1 VDNTAAI
8 ISIQAEELTKTKV
21 LNASQTIQGKAAG
34 VQVISSDF
42 GVAHRQLLL
51 EVWNGLRG
59 RTPLFIVDGMPL
71 HRISTI
77 SIRMILHPMKY

>member
-21 LNASQTIQGKAAG
+21 LNAKSDTKIKQAG

-42 GVAHRQLLL
+42 G
-51 EVWNGLRG
+51 
-59 RTPLFIVDGMPL
+59 
-71 HRISTI
+71 
-77 SIRMILHPMKY
+77 

>member
-42 GVAHRQLLL
+42 G
-51 EVWNGLRG
+51 
-59 RTPLFIVDGMPL
+59 
-71 HRISTI
+71 
-77 SIRMILHPMKY
+77 

>member
-1 VDNTAAI
+1 MTIVMQESEDTFESCYHWLQSRKKVDNTAAI

-42 GVAHRQLLL
+42 G
-51 EVWNGLRG
+51 
-59 RTPLFIVDGMPL
+59 
-71 HRISTI
+71 
-77 SIRMILHPMKY
+77 

>member
-21 LNASQTIQGKAAG
+21 LNANVQGKAAG

-42 GVAHRQLLL
+42 IGSSPSVIIRGFG
-51 EVWNGLRG
+51 NGLRG
-59 RTPLFIVDGMPL
+59 RTPFV
-71 HRISTI
+71 
-77 SIRMILHPMKY
+77 YC